1 MTVNTVPAVPNIGL
15 IPPALIPNAQL
26 VLPHLTRKHPSIPTA
41 LGSAAVPA
49 APTQPECSSAPH
61 EGEGAEPPIC
71 YCAHNLRWQ
80 VKWLTHPLGLL
91 IQGSRTYMH
100 LRWCCALHVR
110 AQVRWG
116 KSGRLGGEITAP
128 RTPSASD
135 FGGQNVVSCRGCC
148 GMPRSKNLG
157 N

>member
-15 IPPALIPNAQL
+15 ISPALISNAQL
-26 VLPHLTRKHPSIPTA
+26 VLPHLTRKHPSIPAA

-61 EGEGAEPPIC
+61 EGEGAESPIC

-116 KSGRLGGEITAP
+116 KSGRLGGGITAP
-128 RTPSASD
+128 RTPSAPDSH
-135 FGGQNVVSCRGCC
+135 VEVAVACRGVKT
-148 GMPRSKNLG
+148 GQLA
-157 N
+157 